1 MVAASVQQV
10 RRMPVAPSSPVNRL
24 LAGRSLRAFG
34 DGCVSLLLP
43 FYLTDCGFTPLQ
55 IGILITATL
64 LGSGL
69 LTLFAGL
76 VAHRYHGHTL
86 LVAASL
92 LMIATGAAF
101 SMVTEFWPLLIVAFL
116 GTLNP
121 SSGDVS
127 VFLPLEQAMLAHAA
141 SPHNRTLLFARY
153 SLFAALAGA
162 VGAQAAGL
170 PAFALELGATPR
182 FAMQCMFWLY
192 AALGL
197 FILLLYRDL
206 DPGIGA
212 ESAKRAQPLQE
223 SRRTV
228 YRLAALF
235 SLDSFAGGFAVQS
248 LLALWLAQRHGVALA
263 TTATIFFWIGLLA
276 AFSQLASAR
285 LAQRIGLVNT
295 MVYTHL
301 PANIFLVAVPFMP
314 TLGSALVCLLIRSAL
329 SQMDVPARTSYVM
342 AVVSPAERAAAA
354 SVTAVPRSLAAAVS
368 PGLAGYLLAMSP
380 FGTPLIVCGVL
391 KITYDLLLLK
401 LFRQLKPPE
410 EAAGDGP
417 RS

>member
-1 MVAASVQQV
+1 
-10 RRMPVAPSSPVNRL
+10 MPIAHSSPVNRL
-24 LAGRSLRAFG
+24 LAGRALRAFG

-43 FYLTDCGFTPLQ
+43 FYLIDCGLTPLQ
-55 IGILITATL
+55 IGVLITATL

-69 LTLFAGL
+69 LTLCAGM
-76 VAHRYHGHTL
+76 VAHRYHARSL
-86 LVAASL
+86 LLAASL
-92 LMIATGAAF
+92 LMIATGLAF
-101 SMVTEFWPLLIVAFL
+101 STVTDFWPLLIVAFL

-141 SPHNRTLLFARY
+141 SPTNRTLLFARY
-153 SLFAALAGA
+153 SLFAGLAGA

-170 PAFALELGATPR
+170 PAFAVTLGATPR

-197 FILLLYRDL
+197 LILLMYRNL
-206 DPGIGA
+206 DPAAGMEA
-212 ESAKRAQPLQE
+212 AAPAQPLRE
-223 SRRTV
+223 SRHTV

-248 LLALWLAQRHGVALA
+248 LLALWLAQRHGLALA

-314 TLGSALVCLLIRSAL
+314 TLESALACLMIRSAL

-354 SVTAVPRSLAAAVS
+354 SVTAVPRSLAAAIS
-368 PGLAGYLLAMSP
+368 PGLAGYLLAVSP
-380 FGTPLIVCGVL
+380 FGTPLVVCGVL
-391 KITYDLLLLK
+391 KIAYDLLLLK
-401 LFRQLKPPE
+401 LFRQLRPPE
-410 EAAGDGP
+410 ESARDTP
-417 RS
+417 SS